1 MSDVRLGFVGVVV
14 EDRHEAGRVNEIL
27 SSFGGMIR
35 GRMGVPDQ
43 ETGHAVIGLIVEGTN
58 EQIGV
63 IDNVRIPGAPDIR
76 FSISEA
82 PSGTR
87 AIRSRASFSPP
98 RVS

>member
-58 EQIGV
+58 EQVGAMTGRLGNLPGV
-63 IDNVRIPGAPDIR
+63 TVKSALTNKKEKQTTKEHDL
-76 FSISEA
+76 
-82 PSGTR
+82 
-87 AIRSRASFSPP
+87 
-98 RVS
+98 